1 MAQTYS
7 QGTEGMMPKT
17 HPMEKIKAVG
27 PFYNSREF
35 LKALRESPSNKQ
47 LGILQVGYKGFR
59 ISRPSL
65 HGNRRL
71 ETELKTI
78 DNSDKSCPRQV
89 WETQPTSSTR
99 VLTSATEFRT
109 RPVYIFPLSE
119 TGVSFEI
126 LEGDK
131 HNYHIWLHPNHDTKN
146 PLLWLDGEL
155 YDSEEWWLPES
166 KFPLSTVN
174 PLRKFK
180 AIGAAMTDP
189 TTVTTVAVPE
199 LVQSW
204 DTSETPETSDSEED
218 EWSEVDNEGEKKH
231 FDKDLRNMDTDM
243 DASFYNYGQPFE
255 PLNEQNNAIQ
265 QLIHEA
271 YESDSTTEEEED
283 EEEEDSDSDYEVDE
297 EDDEVDEED
306 DEVDEVDEEDDENTR
321 VKKRPRLVIRRQPEY
336 RYDNTDDEWYKQE
349 EFYEYYGSHDM
360 WHAMHP
366 QNQIKRQVLSY
377 CAITHANMP
386 KETFEVY
393 LRFIMETY

>member
-7 QGTEGMMPKT
+7 QGTEGTMPKT
-17 HPMEKIKAVG
+17 HLMEKIKAVG
-27 PFYNSREF
+27 PILYYQRWME
-35 LKALRESPSNKQ
+35 ALRESPSNKHF
-47 LGILQVGYKGFR
+47 GILQVGYKGFR
-59 ISRPSL
+59 ICTHH
-65 HGNRRL
+65 HGFFLR
-71 ETELKTI
+71 ELKTI

-89 WETQPTSSTR
+89 WHRDTLASFLGGEGR
-99 VLTSATEFRT
+99 VPREVF
-109 RPVYIFPLSE
+109 VFPLSE
-119 TGVSFEI
+119 TDVSFEI

-146 PLLWLDGEL
+146 PLLWLNNKL

-166 KFPLSTVN
+166 MFPLSTVN

-180 AIGAAMTDP
+180 NN
-189 TTVTTVAVPE
+189 VAVPE

-204 DTSETPETSDSEED
+204 DIPETSDSEED

-243 DASFYNYGQPFE
+243 
-255 PLNEQNNAIQ
+255 NEQNNAIQ